1 MSSLLGDFSNF
12 TLVGAPPFLTFICVN
27 IFQTLTQHKLRSGD
41 IRLRLPFVIHYG
53 NTDAIASSAR
63 SVSGQ
68 ISKFCCRL

>member
-1 MSSLLGDFSNF
+1 MSRLLGDFSNF

-53 NTDAIASSAR
+53 DADALASALG
-63 SVSGQ
+63 SVPVSHG
-68 ISKFCCRL
+68 